1 MPQTPLSHVNLRA
14 VQDGIPNAFI
24 RDARDDPDITTLL
37 DSYVRYEVTEDG
49 WALRTATPAEVAAH
63 YEASRPAHTQT
74 PECDLSV
81 TGITPLS
88 QIGFDDRRGNRR
100 RRFVSRT
107 SQKTSVT
114 RVSPRVRG

>member
-1 MPQTPLSHVNLRA
+1 MYVRGNRKQHGKPLL
-14 VQDGIPNAFI
+14 
-24 RDARDDPDITTLL
+24 ARTAARSSTGTLL

-49 WALRTATPAEVAAH
+49 WALRTATPAKVDAH
-63 YEASRPAHTQT
+63 YEVSRPAHTQT

-81 TGITPLS
+81 TGIIPLS

>member
-24 RDARDDPDITTLL
+24 RDARD
-37 DSYVRYEVTEDG
+37 EVTEDG
-49 WALRTATPAEVAAH
+49 WALRTATPAEVDAH